1 MSIFDL
7 LQQGVQGL
15 VNSIPKAAE
24 SPKELA
30 RKNADRHRPIGSV
43 AYRNGKKVLWAGQ
56 RYDYQ
61 SPEMYKQLQ
70 DKGEFKFLNITGH
83 QIREGALSIIPRET
97 KDAVKKKIS
106 DTSKLLAEG
115 DLALK
120 DLSEVHNPGSTLA
133 IEQRREKASEAV
145 SAVTTPLSNASKWF
159 SDKTN
164 TAPWVSDEVGAAL
177 ITGGTSLIARRFMQA
192 VKLANTARRIS
203 STADK
208 VTTTANQARQLG
220 KFSNNAIMRAKLGGA
235 AAQRVKQSG
244 SANLSNIVD
253 LKDNSLTYLD
263 NVISDSKQS
272 LDQIARGQIKGTKSD
287 VRSLAAIATGAS
299 RAQGFVRVM
308 GEKTDALDLL
318 NDPQTLV
325 SGLANRQR
333 TLTQQPAGVGVIGH
347 HTGMVKTFELPYLQ
361 MDLKKGLEVNKILGD
376 KHNILLGQESSNL
389 QNMYSQLIH
398 NTVAHAG
405 STKDIHIRT
414 AFNKVDWRNLTPEEA
429 ADAIAK
435 QYWVAEQQAWKAGVH
450 PINVDAGWRIY
461 NALPPSMKKKLP
473 RGFNPLDPK
482 DNTEAY
488 ARYRLLVNNLN
499 PKIKQDLLR
508 ATAEAENS
516 LLSTYK

>member
-7 LQQGVQGL
+7 LQQGVQGVQGL

-24 SPKELA
+24 SPEELA

-97 KDAVKKKIS
+97 KDAVKEQIS
-106 DTSKLLAEG
+106 NTSKLLAEG

-120 DLSEVHNPGSTLA
+120 DLSEVYNPGSTKELN
-133 IEQRREKASEAV
+133 QRREKASEAV

-192 VKLANTARRIS
+192 AKLANTARKIS

-253 LKDNSLTYLD
+253 LKDKSLTYL
-263 NVISDSKQS
+263 
-272 LDQIARGQIKGTKSD
+272 
-287 VRSLAAIATGAS
+287 
-299 RAQGFVRVM
+299 
-308 GEKTDALDLL
+308 
-318 NDPQTLV
+318 
-325 SGLANRQR
+325 
-333 TLTQQPAGVGVIGH
+333 
-347 HTGMVKTFELPYLQ
+347 
-361 MDLKKGLEVNKILGD
+361 
-376 KHNILLGQESSNL
+376 
-389 QNMYSQLIH
+389 
-398 NTVAHAG
+398 
-405 STKDIHIRT
+405 
-414 AFNKVDWRNLTPEEA
+414 NKVDDAAATLRRINRLKRRGKLTGSQINAAITPEGVLNRYGVYRKNPITGKKERVPLPDESA
-429 ADAIAK
+429 LPTLGRKDQHHLIPK
-435 QYWVAEQQAWKAGVH
+435 DTRHDFTQQANK
-450 PINVDAGWRIY
+450 
-461 NALPPSMKKKLP
+461 
-473 RGFNPLDPK
+473 LDPK
-482 DNTEAY
+482 GQAALDAIDVEYGLQAGGGEKGVTTMDMAAHLPLHGRIRSAGYELSGDQLKAFKKEIAGIKDIEQLKVVYRDWLEKNVIPTLNTVTALQGGYELLEASGGKVTKEALLNAAY
-488 ARYRLLVNNLN
+488 GRGGWMDRQLSVVENRIDAAIQAGRAPRRADILFKARAEQDALN
-499 PKIKQDLLR
+499 DLF
-508 ATAEAENS
+508 
-516 LLSTYK
+516 

>member
-1 MSIFDL
+1 MDIF
-7 LQQGVQGL
+7 
-15 VNSIPKAAE
+15 NFFNAAGSHE
-24 SPKELA
+24 EL
-30 RKNADRHRPIGSV
+30 RKKNADRHRPIGSV
-43 AYRNGKKVLWAGQ
+43 AYRDGEKVLWAGQ

-61 SPEMYKQLQ
+61 SPEMFKQLKDQ
-70 DKGEFKFLNITGH
+70 GEFKFLNITGH
-83 QIREGALSIIPRET
+83 QMRESVLGAIPRGT
-97 KDAVKKKIS
+97 KDAVKEQIS
-106 DTSKLLAEG
+106 NTSKLLAEG

-120 DLSEVHNPGSTLA
+120 DLSEVYNPGSTKELN
-133 IEQRREKASEAV
+133 QRREKASKTV
-145 SAVTTPLSNASKWF
+145 SAVTTPLSIASKWF

-192 VKLANTARRIS
+192 AKAANMAHKVSRVAQTGNRLSKSNRIL
-203 STADK
+203 
-208 VTTTANQARQLG
+208 QAKQLIPTG
-220 KFSNNAIMRAKLGGA
+220 ER
-235 AAQRVKQSG
+235 G

-253 LKDNSLTYLD
+253 LKDNSLTYL
-263 NVISDSKQS
+263 NKVISDSKQS

-287 VRSLAAIATGAS
+287 VRSLAATATGAS

-325 SGLANRQR
+325 SGLAARQIN
-333 TLTQQPAGVGVIGH
+333 LTQQPKGVGVIGH

-414 AFNKVDWRNLTPEEA
+414 AFSKVDWKNLTPEEA

-450 PINVDAGWRIY
+450 PINVEAGWSIY
-461 NALPPSMKKKLP
+461 NALPLSMKKKLP

-488 ARYRLLVNNLN
+488 DQYRLLVNSLN
-499 PKIKQDLLR
+499 PKIKQDLLK
-508 ATAEAENS
+508 ATAEAENL